1 MVAIVSGNELGL
13 FNSSLNLLGSQG
25 PSGQPNL
32 GRSGE
37 RIYLNSATG
46 NLIVQQQDE
55 VLVGLGPDVALLR
68 TYNSAGRT
76 IRRVNEDGSES
87 LYTYD
92 VGLGVYFSPDGDGAH
107 DTLKFNALANQWTWT
122 DGSLRNTE
130 TYNSAR
136 QLIASR
142 DLDGNTTT
150 YTYTGTLLTQI
161 ADASGQSTF
170 LDYIGNNLS
179 QIRTV
184 SQGVTQ
190 TRVRYSYDT
199 LNRLTRVSMDLSPQD
214 NSIVDGKVS
223 TTTYTYDGTSKR
235 VASITEGDGTAVSF
249 TYVQVG
255 TDFRVATITDALGQV
270 TSFVYFTVSF
280 SIRLTDPLG
289 SATLF
294 AYDAMGRLTGI
305 TGPAVGGVS
314 QVVSYAYDASSNVTS
329 MTDARGNVITYQYD
343 ANGNRIQERDAAGNT
358 IQRVFGAKN
367 ELLAET
373 VYSAST
379 VTLASATG
387 ETWTLAGKAQTES
400 LVPPYVV
407 LPGMGGSYASAPDS
421 PAISVTGD
429 LDLRMKLAADDWTP
443 VEEDALISNFVG
455 GSTVNGYMLS
465 LASTGQLRLN
475 WAEDATNTRLRSA
488 LSTVAVSA
496 ADGTAKWV
504 RATLDI
510 DNGLAGCDAKFYTS
524 DDGVTWTQLGATV
537 AQAGV
542 TLVND
547 GTRPLHIGLQA
558 NGLTWPL
565 NGKVYYAEVRNGI
578 DGAVVAAF
586 NPAAAATRQPSAPLT
601 NRYVYDANNHLRF
614 TVSAEGLVTE
624 YRYNASGRRIAAIG
638 YTASRYTVSTLAPS
652 ATLSEANLTAWLP
665 ADRSASI
672 RTDTAY
678 DFRGQVASTITYKAV
693 NAAGAGILDGTEAVT
708 QYVYDQAG
716 NLLKTIDPRG
726 TATTY
731 VYDGLGRLLSTTDA
745 LGRVTLTQ
753 YDDANRKTVLT
764 LANGLITTSTYDTTG
779 RLISVLQSANSL
791 GLGETKYFYD
801 ADGRLR
807 RTEDPTGIKTHIL
820 YDEAGRKVA
829 VVDGDG
835 SLTEFLYNADDQVTK
850 TLRYATAV
858 SAANLASLIDLNGKP
873 TNVEIG

>member
-55 VLVGLGPDVALLR
+55 VLVGLGPEVALLR
-68 TYNSAGRT
+68 TYNSQGRLNDDNADNWRLSVHKQLLALTGTVNSAGST

-92 VGLGVYFSPDGDGAH
+92 VGSGVYFSPDGDGAH

-199 LNRLTRVSMDLSPQD
+199 LD
-214 NSIVDGKVS
+214 
-223 TTTYTYDGTSKR
+223 
-235 VASITEGDGTAVSF
+235 
-249 TYVQVG
+249 
-255 TDFRVATITDALGQV
+255 
-270 TSFVYFTVSF
+270 
-280 SIRLTDPLG
+280 
-289 SATLF
+289 
-294 AYDAMGRLTGI
+294 RLTGI

-343 ANGNRIQERDAAGNT
+343 ANGDRIQERDAAGNT

-400 LVPPYVV
+400 VVPPYLV

-443 VEEDALISNFVG
+443 VEEDALISN
-455 GSTVNGYMLS
+455 
-465 LASTGQLRLN
+465 
-475 WAEDATNTRLRSA
+475 
-488 LSTVAVSA
+488 
-496 ADGTAKWV
+496 
-504 RATLDI
+504 
-510 DNGLAGCDAKFYTS
+510 
-524 DDGVTWTQLGATV
+524 
-537 AQAGV
+537 
-542 TLVND
+542 
-547 GTRPLHIGLQA
+547 
-558 NGLTWPL
+558 
-565 NGKVYYAEVRNGI
+565 
-578 DGAVVAAF
+578 
-586 NPAAAATRQPSAPLT
+586 
-601 NRYVYDANNHLRF
+601 
-614 TVSAEGLVTE
+614 
-624 YRYNASGRRIAAIG
+624 
-638 YTASRYTVSTLAPS
+638 
-652 ATLSEANLTAWLP
+652 
-665 ADRSASI
+665 
-672 RTDTAY
+672 
-678 DFRGQVASTITYKAV
+678 
-693 NAAGAGILDGTEAVT
+693 
-708 QYVYDQAG
+708 
-716 NLLKTIDPRG
+716 
-726 TATTY
+726 
-731 VYDGLGRLLSTTDA
+731 
-745 LGRVTLTQ
+745 
-753 YDDANRKTVLT
+753 
-764 LANGLITTSTYDTTG
+764 
-779 RLISVLQSANSL
+779 
-791 GLGETKYFYD
+791 
-801 ADGRLR
+801 
-807 RTEDPTGIKTHIL
+807 
-820 YDEAGRKVA
+820 
-829 VVDGDG
+829 
-835 SLTEFLYNADDQVTK
+835 
-850 TLRYATAV
+850 
-858 SAANLASLIDLNGKP
+858 
-873 TNVEIG
+873 